1 MLLHQIIS
9 NNQIATNSILIELL
23 VPYKKSLVTY
33 YKNEFSSHDEPLL
46 MVTNVM
52 NAAQYGKI
60 VPMSEFQDA
69 ICEYLDDYNCMD
81 EESENFSA
89 YENICFNSIPLSR
102 L

>member
-1 MLLHQIIS
+1 
-9 NNQIATNSILIELL
+9 
-23 VPYKKSLVTY
+23 
-33 YKNEFSSHDEPLL
+33 
-46 MVTNVM
+46 M